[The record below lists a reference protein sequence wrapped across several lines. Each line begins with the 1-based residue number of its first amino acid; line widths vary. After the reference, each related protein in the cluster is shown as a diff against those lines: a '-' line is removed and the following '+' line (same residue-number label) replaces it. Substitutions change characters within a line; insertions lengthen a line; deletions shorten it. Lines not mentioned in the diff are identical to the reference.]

1 MPLVHAASMGRIV
14 RIASKTMS
22 AILKSFEITI
32 DGTTYRAENVR
43 VVSGADNHRRLI
55 VSLVRYFDTNNVPEY
70 SDEALLIRIRAFKDA
85 FERKF
90 PDAPK
95 FSGSTR
101 VFAGFSEWPYW
112 ITGIQEK
119 HIEWAKAAKESGL
132 IDSYIVDY
140 VPDGSSE

>member
-1 MPLVHAASMGRIV
+1 
-14 RIASKTMS
+14 MS
-22 AILKSFEITI
+22 VVIKSFEITI

-43 VVSGADNHRRLI
+43 VASGADNHRRLI
-55 VSLVRYFDTNNVPEY
+55 VSLVRYFDGNNIPEY
-70 SDEALLIRIRAFKDA
+70 SDEELLARIRTFKAAFK
-85 FERKF
+85 RKF
-90 PDAPK
+90 PRAPE

-140 VPDGSSE
+140 DPNGSSE